1 MTAAEPPAQDPAP
14 TQAALPPAAQAA
26 NLANPAQAANLANPA
41 AQAAPLGPPAQAAPI
56 APPIGAVALW
66 MGGAIAGFTAMAVAG
81 RSLAGQH
88 DTFEIMLW
96 RSLIGLG
103 LVLAWALGTGR
114 TAALGPRNLGL
125 HAARNISHFIGQN
138 LWFAALPLIPLA
150 QIFALEFSYP
160 LMVALAA
167 PFVLGEALTGRRI
180 GAAALGFAGVV
191 IVARPWNAAE
201 FNLGTALVLA
211 AAFGFAGSALAT
223 KALTRRASLTE
234 ILFWVTLMQLGLSL
248 ACALYDGQMRPP
260 TAQSLPALMVIGL
273 AGLGAHLCMTQ
284 ALSLAPASVVAPFD
298 FLRLPVSALIGAAL
312 YGEPVTLSLALGGAI
327 ILAANWLNLAIR
339 PKN

>member
-1 MTAAEPPAQDPAP
+1 MTPPEPISERAA
-14 TQAALPPAAQAA
+14 PPAAEAA
-26 NLANPAQAANLANPA
+26 HPGQPAEAGKPAQPAQAAH
-41 AQAAPLGPPAQAAPI
+41 PI
-56 APPIGAVALW
+56 PPIGAVALW
-66 MGGAIAGFTAMAVAG
+66 MSGAIAGFTAMAVAG
-81 RSLAGQH
+81 RSLASQH

-103 LVLAWALGTGR
+103 LVLAWSLGTGR
-114 TAALGPRNLGL
+114 AEALRPRNLRL

-160 LMVALAA
+160 LIVALAA
-167 PFVLGEALTGRRI
+167 PFLLGEALTGRRI

-201 FNLGTALVLA
+201 FNLGTLLVLA

-223 KALTRRASLTE
+223 KALTRRATLTE

-248 ACALYDGQMRPP
+248 ACALYDGQMRLP

-298 FLRLPVSALIGAAL
+298 FLRLPVSALIGAAFFD
-312 YGEPVTLSLALGGAI
+312 EPLTLSLALGGAI
-327 ILAANWLNLAIR
+327 ILAANWLNLGKR